1 MIKLSNHPQYKIEV
15 LTGIAPFDVDYHV
28 EVEKIINGS
37 TRYKLRSA
45 KYASATH
52 YIGSTGHEIGID
64 YTLVEPGTELWPK
77 IETYIL
83 KEIEKGTV
91 QWT

>member
-1 MIKLSNHPQYKIEV
+1 MIKLSDKPAYKIEV

-28 EVEKIINGS
+28 EVEKIINGE
-37 TRYKLRSA
+37 TKYRLRDAYWLEPSEDPFN
-45 KYASATH
+45 KEQRRFDVFQ
-52 YIGSTGHEIGID
+52 GD
-64 YTLVEPGTELWPK
+64 TLWTQLQ
-77 IETYIL
+77 TYIL